1 MINFLDLI
9 GRIMVS
15 AIFLFS
21 GVNKIL
27 NYDGTVGWMEGYGI
41 PGVLLIPAIIIEIIF
56 PILIIIG
63 YQTRIAA
70 SGLLLFSLLT
80 AFIFHL
86 DFSNQMQVI
95 AFLKNVGLAGGMLFL
110 VINGAKDFS
119 LEKKKKYVR
128 L

>member
-1 MINFLDLI
+1 MLNLFDLI
-9 GRIMVS
+9 GRIMIS

-21 GVNKIL
+21 GINKVL
-27 NYDGTVGWMEGYGI
+27 NYSGTANWMEGFGVPGI
-41 PGVLLIPAIIIEIIF
+41 LLIPAIIIEILF

-63 YQTRIAA
+63 YQIRIAA
-70 SGLLLFSLLT
+70 GGLLLFSVVT

-86 DFSNQMQVI
+86 DFGNQMQVI
-95 AFLKNVGLAGGMLFL
+95 AFLKNIGLAGGMLFL
-110 VINGAKDFS
+110 IVNGARDFS

>member
-1 MINFLDLI
+1 MANLFDLI
-9 GRIMVS
+9 GRIMIS

-21 GVNKIL
+21 GISKIF
-27 NYDGTVGWMEGYGI
+27 NYDGTVGWMESYGM
-41 PGVLLIPAIIIEIIF
+41 PGILLIPAIIIEILF
-56 PILIIIG
+56 PLMIIVG

-70 SGLLLFSLLT
+70 GGLLLFSLLT

-86 DFSNQMQVI
+86 DFSNQMQII

-110 VINGAKDFS
+110 VVHGAKDFS

>member
-1 MINFLDLI
+1 MANILDLI
-9 GRIMVS
+9 ARVMIS

-21 GVNKIL
+21 GVNKVF
-27 NYDGTVGWMEGYGI
+27 NYDGTIGWMEGFGI
-41 PGVLLIPAIIIEIIF
+41 PGILLIPAIIIEILF
-56 PILIIIG
+56 PLMIIIG
-63 YQTRIAA
+63 YQTRFAA
-70 SGLLLFSLLT
+70 GGLLLFSLAT
-80 AFIFHL
+80 AFIFHF

-110 VINGAKDFS
+110 VVNGAKDFS

>member
-1 MINFLDLI
+1 MANFFDLI
-9 GRIMVS
+9 GRIMIS

-21 GVNKIL
+21 GISKIF
-27 NYDGTVGWMEGYGI
+27 NYDGTIGWMEGYGM
-41 PGVLLIPAIIIEIIF
+41 PGILLIPAIVIEILF
-56 PILIIIG
+56 PIMIIVG
-63 YQTRIAA
+63 YKTRIAA
-70 SGLLLFSLLT
+70 GGLLLFSLLT
-80 AFIFHL
+80 AFVFHL

>member
-1 MINFLDLI
+1 MANFFDLI
-9 GRIMVS
+9 GRIMIS

-21 GVNKIL
+21 GINKIF

-41 PGVLLIPAIIIEIIF
+41 PGILLIPAIIIEILF
-56 PILIIIG
+56 PLMVIIG
-63 YQTRIAA
+63 
-70 SGLLLFSLLT
+70 GLLLFSLTT

-110 VINGAKDFS
+110 VVNGAKDFS